1 MQFGAIG
8 STVQGPEVTVKCGG
22 NGGGDEGEGGSG
34 KGEGGGG
41 GGGGGDGGDG
51 GGDGGDGG
59 DGYEHTRQPD
69 LVEYQSSE
77 DHWIVPGPKMKLEGP
92 PPPMKPVNVPDG
104 WLGMRRK

>member
-8 STVQGPEVTVKCGG
+8 STVHGPEVMVKKV
-22 NGGGDEGEGGSG
+22 GGGGCAGGEGG
-34 KGEGGGG
+34 GEGGGG
-41 GGGGGDGGDG
+41 GCVGGEGGGGGDG